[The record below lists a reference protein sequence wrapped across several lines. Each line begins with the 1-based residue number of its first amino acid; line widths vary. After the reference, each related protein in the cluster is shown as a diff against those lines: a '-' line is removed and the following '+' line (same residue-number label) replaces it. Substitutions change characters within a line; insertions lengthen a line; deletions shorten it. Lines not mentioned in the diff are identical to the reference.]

1 MYKVGSPA
9 VKHLIYCYIIEE
21 ELFFF
26 SKLYFESSVQS
37 IIYLL
42 CLLIHFLRIGP
53 TPYPGSNVC
62 VSWWISFLFIFS
74 NTCLKY
80 QFWGFQ
86 PLRCSI
92 LKLLSE
98 LRKSSFFF
106 FFYQQQTCSVLLPPP
121 FCPSWKCHI
130 LLPLNLIR
138 NYFRSRWIELTF
150 CDWGGYSDFKW
161 NIKHI

>member
-26 SKLYFESSVQS
+26 LKLYFESSVQS

-98 LRKSSFFF
+98 LRKSSFCFF
-106 FFYQQQTCSVLLPPP
+106 FISNRPVLFCYLHLSVPRGNVTFYYLSIWLEII
-121 FCPSWKCHI
+121 SDHGG
-130 LLPLNLIR
+130 LN
-138 NYFRSRWIELTF
+138 
-150 CDWGGYSDFKW
+150 
-161 NIKHI
+161 